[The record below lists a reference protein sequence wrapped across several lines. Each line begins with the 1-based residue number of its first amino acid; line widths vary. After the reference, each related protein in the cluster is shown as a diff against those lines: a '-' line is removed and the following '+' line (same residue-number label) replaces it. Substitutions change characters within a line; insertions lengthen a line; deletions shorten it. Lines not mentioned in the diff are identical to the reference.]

1 MKKLSVLF
9 LAAALAL
16 GANTAA
22 YAIDYKI
29 KGVWEMVFDY
39 GQNAM
44 FSGGGDLTGFNRSQD
59 EFEARQR
66 ARIGLEAVASESLS
80 GTVNL
85 EIGAQTW
92 GKGGTSASGG
102 AALGADST
110 NVIKLRHAYI
120 DWIVPQT
127 EIKIRMGIQPFGLPS
142 FTSSTQVF
150 QDDVAAVTVNLPIND
165 NISSTVFWLRPFND
179 NYGGGTDAYSA
190 NYMDNMDV
198 VGLVLPMRFE
208 GLKISPWAIYA
219 GIGPNA
225 FRGGNEEYNYFNNVT
240 GVSAAHVRAGLFPAG
255 GSRHKDGTIAGKSL
269 NQYGNGWWAGITGQV
284 SLFDPFV
291 FAWDFNYGSVS
302 WSDDS
307 RLNKQGWIGS
317 LLFEYK
323 LDWGIPGIY
332 GWYASGD
339 DDNPANGSERLP
351 AISAI
356 NANNQ
361 FSNFAF
367 TGQNLFHG
375 GREAMIGYT
384 MAGTWG
390 VGARL
395 KDMSFIKDLKHTLRV
410 NYIGGTNS
418 PTMAKKITNSFGG
431 IYAHGPNS
439 SQWGNALGMDP
450 MYLTTSDSALEFG
463 LFNSYKMYE
472 NFEITV
478 EADYIVPWLD
488 QSRSVWGNSKM
499 NGRSD
504 EVLDP
509 WNLNLTFLYYF

>member
-1 MKKLSVLF
+1 MKKIAILL
-9 LAAALAL
+9 LAAGLTF
-16 GANTAA
+16 GMFTPSH
-22 YAIDYKI
+22 AIDYKI

-44 FSGGGDLTGFNRSQD
+44 FSGGGDITGFNRSQD

-66 ARIGLEAVASESLS
+66 ARIGLEAIASESLS

-102 AALGADST
+102 AALGADSSH
-110 NVIKLRHAYI
+110 VIKLRHAYI
-120 DWIVPQT
+120 DWIIPQT
-127 EIKIRMGIQPFGLPS
+127 EAKIRMGIQPFALPS

-150 QDDVAAVTVNLPIND
+150 QDDVAAITINYPFNEMISVTA
-165 NISSTVFWLRPFND
+165 FWLRPFND
-179 NYGGGTDAYSA
+179 NYTGDDGYRA

-198 VGLVLPMRFE
+198 AGLILPLRFE
-208 GLKISPWAIYA
+208 GFRLTPWGIYA
-219 GIGPNA
+219 GIGPNT
-225 FRGGNEEYNYFNNVT
+225 FRAGGNLNNYFSNVT
-240 GVSAAHVRAGLFPAG
+240 GVSAAHIRAGLFPAG
-255 GSRHKDGTIAGKSL
+255 GSRHRDGTPADKKLS
-269 NQYGNGWWAGITGQV
+269 QYGNAWWVGLTGQV
-284 SLFDPFV
+284 TLFDPFT

-302 WSDDS
+302 WTDDS
-307 RLNKQGWIGS
+307 RLNKQGWLGS

-323 LDWGIPGIY
+323 LDWGIPGLY

-390 VGARL
+390 IGARL
-395 KDMSFIKDLKHTLRV
+395 KNMSFIKDLKHTFRI

-418 PTMAKKITNSFGG
+418 PTMAKKITNRFGG
-431 IYAHGPNS
+431 LYEHGPNS
-439 SQWGNALGMDP
+439 SQWGNVLGMDP
-450 MYLTTSDSALEFG
+450 MYLTTNDSALEFG

-472 NFEITV
+472 NLEITV

-499 NGRSD
+499 NGKSD
-504 EVLDP
+504 DVRDP
-509 WNLNLTFLYYF
+509 WNINLTFLYSF